1 TLGRGITNQVTV
13 RDDLEHQTPGGRH
26 RPSSHGSST
35 WSAPTFLLRDR
46 IPRDKR
52 KVLSF
57 GWHRSNGRRSRTRL
71 AKAGAEDSDISFSRL
86 VNEIFFELERATAV
100 GSRGNVNQTRRGIE
114 RHRRPVMGS
123 IGRRRQRDGFL
134 VL

>member
-1 TLGRGITNQVTV
+1 LFTLVSGISNQMTV
-13 RDDLEHQTPGGRH
+13 RDDLEHKIPGGRH

-57 GWHRSNGRRSRTRL
+57 GWHRSDRRRSRTRW
-71 AKAGAEDSDISFSRL
+71 AKAGAEDSGISFSRL
-86 VNEIFFELERATAV
+86 VNEIRFERERAATI
-100 GSRGNVNQTRRGIE
+100 GRRGNVNQTR
-114 RHRRPVMGS
+114 
-123 IGRRRQRDGFL
+123 
-134 VL
+134 